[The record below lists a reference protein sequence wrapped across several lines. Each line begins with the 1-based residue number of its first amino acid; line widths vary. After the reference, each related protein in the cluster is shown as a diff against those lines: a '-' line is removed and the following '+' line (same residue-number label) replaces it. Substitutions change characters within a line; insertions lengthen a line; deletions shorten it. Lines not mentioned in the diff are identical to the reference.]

1 MNVGSS
7 IMKNLKG
14 SRILDTKNNAII
26 HNRFI
31 LYFIFFIAL
40 ADLYYLT
47 VAGDFV
53 SVAVFILI
61 GFLTSFFSKNMMIIF
76 FIALTV
82 TNILKYG
89 TKIRQPSEGF
99 EQSPAADVEDADE
112 SDESNSPHAAEVDV
126 STDKKEKKVT
136 ATKYD
141 KNKLTNKDTILKP
154 TEKVNTK
161 EILSK
166 LNKIVE
172 IMKN

>member
-1 MNVGSS
+1 MS
-7 IMKNLKG
+7 IVSQIAKNLKNT
-14 SRILDTKNNAII
+14 RILDAKNNVII
-26 HNRFI
+26 HNRFV

-47 VAGDFV
+47 MAGDFF

-89 TKIRQPSEGF
+89 TKIRHSEGF
-99 EQSPAADVEDADE
+99 EEGSTTFEGADESNTGVAHDADE
-112 SDESNSPHAAEVDV
+112 LDTKEN
-126 STDKKEKKVT
+126 TKK
-136 ATKYD
+136 D
-141 KNKLTNKDTILKP
+141 SILKP
-154 TEKVNTK
+154 ADKISTK

>member
-1 MNVGSS
+1 MNIVSN
-7 IMKNLKG
+7 IMKNLKNN
-14 SRILDTKNNAII
+14 RILDAKNNAII

-47 VAGDFV
+47 VAGDFFSV
-53 SVAVFILI
+53 SIFILI

-89 TKIRQPSEGF
+89 TKIRHSEGF
-99 EQSPAADVEDADE
+99 EDADTDADE
-112 SDESNSPHAAEVDV
+112 DANKKDEKETFDTSDVDISV
-126 STDKKEKKVT
+126 DKKENKEIE
-136 ATKYD
+136 TKYE
-141 KNKLTNKDTILKP
+141 KNKLSNPDSILKP
-154 TEKVNTK
+154 TEKVTSK

-166 LNKIVE
+166 LKKIIDV
-172 IMKN
+172 MKN

>member
-1 MNVGSS
+1 
-7 IMKNLKG
+7 MKNLKNNH
-14 SRILDTKNNAII
+14 IFDAKNNAII

-47 VAGDFV
+47 VAGDFFSV
-53 SVAVFILI
+53 SIFILI

-89 TKIRQPSEGF
+89 TKIRHSEGF
-99 EQSPAADVEDADE
+99 EDADADE
-112 SDESNSPHAAEVDV
+112 DANKKDEKETFDTSDVDISV
-126 STDKKEKKVT
+126 DKKENKEIE
-136 ATKYD
+136 TKYE
-141 KNKLTNKDTILKP
+141 KNKLSNADSILKP
-154 TEKVNTK
+154 TEKVTSK

-166 LNKIVE
+166 LKKIIDV
-172 IMKN
+172 MKN

>member
-1 MNVGSS
+1 MNIVSN
-7 IMKNLKG
+7 IVKNLKNN
-14 SRILDTKNNAII
+14 RMLDAKNNVII

-47 VAGDFV
+47 VAGDFFSV
-53 SVAVFILI
+53 SIFILI

-89 TKIRQPSEGF
+89 TKIRHSEGF
-99 EQSPAADVEDADE
+99 EDADE
-112 SDESNSPHAAEVDV
+112 SDEKETNGASDV
-126 STDKKEKKVT
+126 YISVDKKDGKET
-136 ATKYD
+136 ETKYN
-141 KNKLTNKDTILKP
+141 KNKISNNDSILKP
-154 TEKVNTK
+154 AEKVTSK

-166 LNKIVE
+166 LNKIIDV
-172 IMKN
+172 MKN

>member
-1 MNVGSS
+1 MNIVPN
-7 IMKNLKG
+7 IMKNLKNN
-14 SRILDTKNNAII
+14 RMLDAKNNAIV

-47 VAGDFV
+47 MSGDFLSV
-53 SVAVFILI
+53 SIFILI

-89 TKIRQPSEGF
+89 TKIRHEGF
-99 EQSPAADVEDADE
+99 EDANE
-112 SDESNSPHAAEVDV
+112 SDEKETIGASDVDI
-126 STDKKEKKVT
+126 SADKDGKET
-136 ATKYD
+136 ETKYN
-141 KNKLTNKDTILKP
+141 KNKISNKDSILKP
-154 TEKVNTK
+154 TEKVTSK

-166 LNKIVE
+166 LNKIIDV
-172 IMKN
+172 MKN

>member
-1 MNVGSS
+1 MNIVSN
-7 IMKNLKG
+7 IMKNLKNNH
-14 SRILDTKNNAII
+14 IFDAKNNAII

-47 VAGDFV
+47 VAGDFFSV
-53 SVAVFILI
+53 SIFILI

-89 TKIRQPSEGF
+89 TKIRHSEGF
-99 EQSPAADVEDADE
+99 EDADADE
-112 SDESNSPHAAEVDV
+112 DANKKDEKETFDTSDVDISV
-126 STDKKEKKVT
+126 DKKENKEIE
-136 ATKYD
+136 TKYE
-141 KNKLTNKDTILKP
+141 KNKLSNADSILKP
-154 TEKVNTK
+154 TEKVTSK

-166 LNKIVE
+166 LKKIIDV
-172 IMKN
+172 MKN

>member
-1 MNVGSS
+1 MS
-7 IMKNLKG
+7 IVSQIAKNLKNTG
-14 SRILDTKNNAII
+14 ILDAKNNAII
-26 HNRFI
+26 HNRFV

-47 VAGDFV
+47 MAGDFF

-89 TKIRQPSEGF
+89 TKIRHSEGF
-99 EQSPAADVEDADE
+99 EEGSTTFEGADE
-112 SDESNSPHAAEVDV
+112 SDEDNKPDKGVAHDAAELD
-126 STDKKEKKVT
+126 TKGNAKKES
-136 ATKYD
+136 
-141 KNKLTNKDTILKP
+141 ILKP
-154 TEKVNTK
+154 TEKVTTK

>member
-1 MNVGSS
+1 
-7 IMKNLKG
+7 MKNLKNNH
-14 SRILDTKNNAII
+14 IFDAKNNAII

-47 VAGDFV
+47 VAGDFFSV
-53 SVAVFILI
+53 SIFILI

-89 TKIRQPSEGF
+89 TKIRHSEGF
-99 EQSPAADVEDADE
+99 EDADE
-112 SDESNSPHAAEVDV
+112 SDEKETNDSSDVNISVDK
-126 STDKKEKKVT
+126 DGKET
-136 ATKYD
+136 ETKYE
-141 KNKLTNKDTILKP
+141 KNKISSKDSILKP
-154 TEKVNTK
+154 AEKVTSK

-166 LNKIVE
+166 LRKIIDV
-172 IMKN
+172 MKN

>member
-1 MNVGSS
+1 MNIVSN
-7 IMKNLKG
+7 IMKNLKNN
-14 SRILDTKNNAII
+14 RIFDAKNNAII

-47 VAGDFV
+47 VAGDFFSV
-53 SVAVFILI
+53 SIFILI

-89 TKIRQPSEGF
+89 TKIRHEGF
-99 EQSPAADVEDADE
+99 EDANE
-112 SDESNSPHAAEVDV
+112 SDEKETNDSSDVNISVD
-126 STDKKEKKVT
+126 KEENKVT
-136 ATKYD
+136 ETKYE
-141 KNKLTNKDTILKP
+141 KNKLSNTDSILKP
-154 TEKVNTK
+154 TEKITSK

-166 LNKIVE
+166 LKKIIDV
-172 IMKN
+172 MKN